1 MKHRSRITVPLLL
14 LCAALLSGCQT
25 NSNDTPADVTTPEQS
40 VTTPQESTY
49 ASDKITETNSPV
61 EPEQIPQPP
70 KEYRELLALRNK
82 VAQYAEQNGEDES
95 ILLDYSEAFAEAC
108 AKACETDNLDLV
120 KALLHTIKVEDDK
133 LETDNHL
140 KLFNEKIGHARS
152 GYALMDLNGD
162 EKDEL
167 ILMTENHD
175 LIAVCMIQNG
185 EYTFPQPEHF
195 ANHKKY
201 DATIA
206 SDGTIYY
213 CWHYNGDYY
222 GQEYVRLN
230 AEGTWDQVFAIRH
243 TYRDENYNPYIPCD
257 DVEYLESV
265 HLFYM
270 QINGGE
276 WRELTWEEYDT
287 TCPYIAI
294 DLSDFQ
300 RANKKIVFIP
310 FE

>member
-40 VTTPQESTY
+40 VATPQENTST
-49 ASDKITETNSPV
+49 SDKITETNSPV

-82 VAQYAEQNGEDES
+82 VAQYAEQNGEDE
-95 ILLDYSEAFAEAC
+95 IALDYSDAFAEAC

-120 KALLHTIKVEDDK
+120 KALLHSLKVEAERLRENNDEG
-133 LETDNHL
+133 LY
-140 KLFNEKIGHARS
+140 NEAIGHARA
-152 GYALMDLNGD
+152 GYALLDMNGD

-167 ILMTENHD
+167 IFMTENHD

-185 EYTFPQPEHF
+185 EYIFPQPDHCS
-195 ANHKKY
+195 HRKKY
-201 DATIA
+201 VATITQNGA
-206 SDGTIYY
+206 VYY
-213 CWHYNGDYY
+213 NWYQNGDYY
-222 GQEYVRLN
+222 GNEYVRLN
-230 AEGTWDQVFAIRH
+230 TEGSWDQLFSVRH
-243 TYRDENYNPYIPCD
+243 TYHEAEGFDPYTCD
-257 DVEYLESV
+257 DPELYAAME
-265 HLFYM
+265 FYHI

-276 WRELTWEEYDT
+276 PYELTSEEYSAVW
-287 TCPYIAI
+287 PYVII
-294 DLSDFQ
+294 YTRDFRSQ
-300 RANKKIVFIP
+300 NTKIVFIP